1 MISYQAYRIIHLLG
15 IFLALAAL
23 AGLALA
29 AANGATKQSNPAR
42 RLISISHGLGILLV
56 LIGGFG
62 LLARLGVTQPPFPGW
77 VWAKLVIWLLLG
89 GLIAVPYRRPDLA
102 RAVFIAI
109 PALGGLAAWL
119 AIYKPC

>member
-1 MISYQAYRIIHLLG
+1 
-15 IFLALAAL
+15 
-23 AGLALA
+23 
-29 AANGATKQSNPAR
+29 
-42 RLISISHGLGILLV
+42 
-56 LIGGFG
+56 
-62 LLARLGVTQPPFPGW
+62 
-77 VWAKLVIWLLLG
+77 LLG